1 MPGFLAMS
9 SVPRA
14 EEARRAES
22 QAAKGTGSMGVGL
35 LFVVVVEEEE
45 K

>member
-1 MPGFLAMS
+1 MPGFLATS

-22 QAAKGTGSMGVGL
+22 QAGKGTGSMAAGL
-35 LFVVVVEEEE
+35 LEEEE
-45 K
+45 EAK